1 MVKIGIYLYIVLTCP
16 FFGHVSIFGRVPIRL
31 SCMNLVGYIISFRM
45 IEIIVPTTI
54 ASSLKNMLVVVG
66 FIFGDKT
73 YIIALYTYSRK
84 ML

>member
-1 MVKIGIYLYIVLTCP
+1 
-16 FFGHVSIFGRVPIRL
+16 
-31 SCMNLVGYIISFRM
+31 M

-73 YIIALYTYSRK
+73 YINALYTYSRK
-84 ML
+84 TL